1 MANFSYDV
9 VSELDVSE
17 INNVFDQVKR
27 EIATRY
33 DFKNT
38 NSEIDWLNPKK
49 EGFLIISSNELNLDS
64 IVDIIRQKLAK
75 RNLSQNLIDLSHDKI
90 ISNLKVSLDIPFKF
104 GLDKDQTKQLN
115 NILRSDFP
123 KIKTQVIAESIR
135 VSSSSKDEL
144 SKSINFL
151 RSKDLEYPIQFT
163 NFK

>member
-38 NSEIDWLNPKK
+38 NSEIDWLNSKK
-49 EGFLIISSNELNLDS
+49 EGLLVVSSNDLNLDS

-75 RNLSQNLIDLSHDKI
+75 RNLSQNLIDLSKEKI
-90 ISNLKVSLDIPFKF
+90 TSNLKVSLDIPFKF

-115 NILRSDFP
+115 SILKSEFP
-123 KIKTQVIAESIR
+123 KIKTQVIAESVR
-135 VSSSSKDEL
+135 VSSASKDEL
-144 SKSINFL
+144 SRSINYL
-151 RSKDLEYPIQFT
+151 RSQSLEYPIQFT
-163 NFK
+163 NFR